1 MFTTFY
7 HQSTGDSD
15 FATIHRFST
24 SAAHCGP
31 AASFT
36 RTPRVFFHNLYGIHM
51 DPQYKQFT
59 YQPFG
64 RLYPVYP
71 NNPNNQPQIWDMLFA
86 DQTLLGT
93 PWHTMV
99 PEMVQLQINFL

>member
-1 MFTTFY
+1 
-7 HQSTGDSD
+7 
-15 FATIHRFST
+15 
-24 SAAHCGP
+24 
-31 AASFT
+31 
-36 RTPRVFFHNLYGIHM
+36 M

-86 DQTLLGT
+86 DPTLLGT
-93 PWHTMV
+93 PWHAMV
-99 PEMVQLQINFL
+99 PEMVQLQINFLTKEIPLVCCNSSCQGHTQQ